1 MKTLIVEDNSLK
13 ITYIKEAL
21 RSFGIND
28 YLIVK
33 SVREAIKLVLEN
45 DFQLLICDLGLP
57 LFDKGVVKNSKEG
70 LTLVQELDY
79 IRRVIPII
87 IFSTTELN
95 SKDKLMFTDWKYPLI
110 GQARSYDELKDF
122 LRNFV
127 ESKDT
132 NLSR

>member
-1 MKTLIVEDNSLK
+1 MKTLIVEDSALK
-13 ITYIKEAL
+13 ITYVKEAL
-21 RSFGIND
+21 RSFRIND
-28 YLIVK
+28 YLIAK
-33 SVREAIKLVLEN
+33 SVREAIKLALKN
-45 DFQLLICDLGLP
+45 DFQLLVCDLGLP
-57 LFDKGVVKNSKEG
+57 LFPNGVVKNCKEG

-87 IFSTTELN
+87 IFSTAELN

-110 GQARSYDELKDF
+110 GQARSYDELKGF

-127 ESKDT
+127 ECKDT